1 MGLSSKSS
9 KSSNRP
15 IFETEIKNAA
25 GQVTNAFNAQQPKI
39 TGITDQLGTLVP
51 GLMETFQNGDPN
63 VNAARGYNADVLSG
77 KYLGANPYIDDVI
90 TNTGN
95 DVRNQ
100 ATASL
105 GTRGLVGGSA
115 QSDIVSRNV
124 GNMAGT
130 MRLADYNT
138 ERGRMDGAVGSAAGL
153 SAASQIPLASLMSIL
168 QAQGMPV
175 QTAAGAGSAVGGLLG
190 QYQNKKETYS
200 PSLMDSIGQAINIGS
215 TIAGFF
221 PGKGG

>member
-1 MGLSSKSS
+1 MGLSSRSS

-15 IFETEIKNAA
+15 IYEAEIKNAA
-25 GQVTNAFNAQQPKI
+25 GQVTNAYNQQAPKM
-39 TGITDQLGTLVP
+39 TAITDQLGTAVP
-51 GLMETFQNGDPN
+51 SLMDMFMKGDPN
-63 VNAARGYNADVLSG
+63 VNLAREYNSDVLSG

-90 TNTGN
+90 ANTGN

-115 QSDIVSRNV
+115 MSDIVSRNV

-138 ERGRMDGAVGSAAGL
+138 ERGRMDSAVGSAAGL
-153 SAASQIPLASLMSIL
+153 SAASQIPLASLLQIL
-168 QAQGMPV
+168 QAQGLPV

-190 QYQNKKETYS
+190 SYQNQKTTQS
-200 PSLMDSIGQAINIGS
+200 PSLMDSIGQALNIGKS
-215 TIAGFF
+215 IAGFF
-221 PGKGG
+221 PGG